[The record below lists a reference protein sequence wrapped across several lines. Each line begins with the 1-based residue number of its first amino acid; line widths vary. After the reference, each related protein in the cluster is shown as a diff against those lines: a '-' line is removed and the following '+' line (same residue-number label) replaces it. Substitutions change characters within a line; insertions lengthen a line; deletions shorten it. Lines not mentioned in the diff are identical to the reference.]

1 MATYLD
7 GGGGKNGGDPGAADM
22 VEAPECQTD
31 GRCIM
36 SQPSTTSFSSS
47 ANTHLGR

>member
-7 GGGGKNGGDPGAADM
+7 GGGGRNGGDPGAADM
-22 VEAPECQTD
+22 AEAPECQTD

-36 SQPSTTSFSSS
+36 SQPSITSFSSS
-47 ANTHLGR
+47 AHNDLR